1 MTILSHNITAPH
13 AALRDWLLP
22 LLMNGQ
28 VTVVGEVES
37 LEKKGVVWVKET
49 FL

>member
-1 MTILSHNITAPH
+1 MESLLSHNITANH

-28 VTVVGEVES
+28 VTTAGDIEVK
-37 LEKKGVVWVKET
+37 LKKGVRYE
-49 FL
+49 